1 MSLTKHNKRS
11 TVFKTNTWTTALQE
25 NLNKRDPTQI
35 NYAAES
41 PSPWWPRGV
50 LIYAHINKLMIIAK
64 EENHTQTHKQNRK
77 DKLEWKNILSYNW

>member
-41 PSPWWPRGV
+41 PSP
-50 LIYAHINKLMIIAK
+50 
-64 EENHTQTHKQNRK
+64 
-77 DKLEWKNILSYNW
+77 